1 MRNHE
6 PSDPG
11 RRQQAVSITTG
22 FILNFGIATIA
33 VSIVLFTMQGFY
45 TDLADDAR
53 ETELHVAGERVVWE
67 LEKTDRLARSNPDD
81 DSMMYFSSDDIDQA
95 YTLTVNDD
103 NITLNSGRTII
114 TVEHRAEINSD
125 NTPIELTGGQNH
137 FVDYRDGEIHDI
149 S

>member
-67 LEKTDRLARSNPDD
+67 LEKTDRIAQEGPDT
-81 DSMMYFSSDDIDQA
+81 DSMMYFSSDEIDQS
-95 YTLTVNDD
+95 YTFTVYED
-103 NITLNSGRTII
+103 NVTLYSGSNMV
-114 TVEHRAEINSD
+114 TVSHTADIQGAPYD
-125 NTPIELTGGQNH
+125 LTGGQNH
-137 FVDYRDGEIHDI
+137 FVEYDEDGIQEI